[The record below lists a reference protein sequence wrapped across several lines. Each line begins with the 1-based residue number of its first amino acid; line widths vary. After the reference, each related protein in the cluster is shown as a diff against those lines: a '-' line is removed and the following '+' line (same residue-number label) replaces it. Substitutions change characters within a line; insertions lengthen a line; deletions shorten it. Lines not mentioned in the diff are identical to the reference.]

1 MSPPAVARP
10 GSPRGPGDAFPTAP
24 PTSQREHVGGASR
37 PAPRPC
43 YTVLAELGVLIPGGR
58 RGRGNSK
65 HSRSGSFRQ
74 RPRRYSV
81 STSGAHRVRPP
92 TPHPDRRSAPA
103 DALARPPPSP
113 HPSRTTPTRPHRATR
128 DAAPAT
134 TAGGCRG
141 WSACASTAR
150 ARRRRR
156 RGGRRGGSDAT
167 TSGSARTSSGGLS
180 QRRRAASRS
189 RAAAAMASRCDRC
202 SAVSADSGVSS
213 GQGEGERLERRRRGI
228 ARVVADAVA

>member
-1 MSPPAVARP
+1 MRYCASGFQCGTGSNSWSNRRTHGSPPTPTRPTSAPPPPLPRRLTPHPPTAAQACYDARVGAGSCHLPPSRP

-65 HSRSGSFRQ
+65 HSRSGCFRP

-81 STSGAHRVRPP
+81 STSGALRVRPP
-92 TPHPDRRSAPA
+92 TPRPDRRSAPA

-134 TAGGCRG
+134 TA
-141 WSACASTAR
+141 
-150 ARRRRR
+150 
-156 RGGRRGGSDAT
+156 
-167 TSGSARTSSGGLS
+167 
-180 QRRRAASRS
+180 
-189 RAAAAMASRCDRC
+189 SRCTDS
-202 SAVSADSGVSS
+202 SASAS
-213 GQGEGERLERRRRGI
+213 
-228 ARVVADAVA
+228 

>member
-1 MSPPAVARP
+1 MCQSEPGVVTSRRRASWVATW
-10 GSPRGPGDAFPTAP
+10 PRGRVSDTPPTSLQEPSGALRVLGAGVLSWYAVLAEPGELIPGGRRGRGRLEALPLRLFPTAP

-65 HSRSGSFRQ
+65 HSRSGCFRP

-81 STSGAHRVRPP
+81 STSGALRVRPP

-134 TAGGCRG
+134 TA
-141 WSACASTAR
+141 
-150 ARRRRR
+150 
-156 RGGRRGGSDAT
+156 
-167 TSGSARTSSGGLS
+167 
-180 QRRRAASRS
+180 
-189 RAAAAMASRCDRC
+189 SRCTDS
-202 SAVSADSGVSS
+202 SASAS
-213 GQGEGERLERRRRGI
+213 
-228 ARVVADAVA
+228 